1 MDFASLVL
9 GPAMAVFGQPVT
21 VTPLKSVPGGIAYPA
36 QALFAEKAVTIQLEG
51 SDGFHQTVQP
61 ELGIRLDDF
70 VVAPVQGDAI
80 DMAQGAFVI
89 FNVVL
94 DGQGGATLVLRKTS

>member
-21 VTPLKSVPGGIAYPA
+21 VTPLQSQPGALAYPA
-36 QALFAEKAVTIQLEG
+36 TAVFAEKAVTIPLEG
-51 SDGFHQTVQP
+51 GDGYHQTVQP
-61 ELGIRLDDF
+61 ELGIRLADYP
-70 VVAPVQGDAI
+70 VAPMQGDAV
-80 DMAQGAFVI
+80 DMAQGSFVV

-94 DGQGGATLVLRKTS
+94 DGQGGATLVLRRTS